1 MSLPQVCDAC
11 SWFITNVM
19 RATQRCLA
27 ISESG
32 GFFPSALPISSIF
45 SKWGSPNQ
53 FSWMCGLLSDR
64 LLSIFITESQ
74 WNKNL
79 IDGVNYCMKTLC
91 RNQCKF
97 HLLCYLTETE
107 LLLTPNN
114 FIWLRSIFHWLPHRI
129 LEPSIGLTH
138 VSNFRRFFVNAFF
151 CDASVYTQWCC

>member
-1 MSLPQVCDAC
+1 
-11 SWFITNVM
+11 
-19 RATQRCLA
+19 
-27 ISESG
+27 
-32 GFFPSALPISSIF
+32 
-45 SKWGSPNQ
+45 
-53 FSWMCGLLSDR
+53 MCGLLSDR